1 MFLKFLVCVSLAV
14 NPYPQRYA
22 MKITSKVI
30 GSVNPDTLCR
40 SDGHLLFA
48 CGNEVVITGGE
59 NGQQLGTVLHNLISF
74 YAKITFFF

>member
-1 MFLKFLVCVSLAV
+1 
-14 NPYPQRYA
+14 

-30 GSVNPDTLCR
+30 GSVNPETLCR

-59 NGQQLGTVLHNLISF
+59 NGQQLGPVLAVFQSDFWVEPGPRKYYPGSILSNF
-74 YAKITFFF
+74 DVN

>member
-1 MFLKFLVCVSLAV
+1 MIF
-14 NPYPQRYA
+14 QRYA

-30 GSVNPDTLCR
+30 GSVNPETLCR

-59 NGQQLGTVLHNLISF
+59 NGQQLGPVFSVSTGI
-74 YAKITFFF
+74 FFALLSNGDR

>member
-1 MFLKFLVCVSLAV
+1 
-14 NPYPQRYA
+14 

-30 GSVNPDTLCR
+30 GSVNPETLCR

-59 NGQQLGTVLHNLISF
+59 NGQQLGPVLAVFQSHF
-74 YAKITFFF
+74 QVTQ

>member
-1 MFLKFLVCVSLAV
+1 
-14 NPYPQRYA
+14 

-30 GSVNPDTLCR
+30 GSVNPETLCR

-59 NGQQLGTVLHNLISF
+59 NGQQLGPVLSVSTGI
-74 YAKITFFF
+74 FFALLSNGDR